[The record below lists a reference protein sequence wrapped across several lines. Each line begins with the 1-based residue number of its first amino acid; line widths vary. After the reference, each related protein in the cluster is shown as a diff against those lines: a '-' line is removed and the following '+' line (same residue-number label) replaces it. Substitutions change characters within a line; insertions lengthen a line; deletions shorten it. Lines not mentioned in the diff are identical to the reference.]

1 MKIENLQPEL
11 VFNYFAEISKVPR
24 GSGNEQGI
32 SDYLAREGKRL
43 GLEVVQDENLNVLI
57 KKPATKSY
65 ENAPT
70 VIIQG
75 HMDMVCE
82 KNKGKEHDF
91 TKDPIELRV
100 DGDYLYATDTT
111 LGADNGIAVAM
122 GLALLA
128 SDDIQHPALEVIF
141 TADEEETMNGA
152 MNIKGELFKG
162 EYIINLDSEEEGTIT
177 VSCAGGVTAVVTI
190 DKEYKTVEN
199 KKSAYKVD
207 IKGLLG
213 GHSGMEIDKQRAN
226 SNVLMGRLL
235 NHISN
240 VCNIEFDLVSV
251 EGGLKNNAIPREAEC
266 IILVNSNDESKL
278 EKEINNALQ
287 VFKNEYKTSD
297 PDVTIEFEKCDKAY
311 DKAYDKAL
319 NDKCKENIIEL
330 INLMP
335 RGIQTMSMDIKGL
348 VESSTNLGVIAN
360 NEENFVFEFA
370 TRSSVKSLK
379 DDLNNRMTLLCNKLG
394 VKLDLMDDYPEWEY
408 AKDSKLEKICV
419 DTYEEVMGKKPEIVA
434 IHAGLECGLLL
445 DAIKGAQA
453 ISIGPNLF
461 DVHTPNEH
469 LDIPST
475 KRTWKYLVAILKNIK

>member
-199 KKSAYKVD
+199 KKSAYKID

-311 DKAYDKAL
+311 DKAL
-319 NDKCKENIIEL
+319 NDKCRESIIEL

-360 NEENFVFEFA
+360 NEENFIFEFA

>member
-128 SDDIQHPALEVIF
+128 SDDIEHPALEVIF

-199 KKSAYKVD
+199 KKSAYKID

-297 PDVTIEFEKCDKAY
+297 PDVTIELGKC

>member
-1 MKIENLQPEL
+1 MEIGNLQPEL
-11 VFNYFAEISKVPR
+11 VFNYFAEISKIPR

-32 SDYLAREGKRL
+32 SDYLANEGKKL

-57 KKPATKSY
+57 KKQATKSY

-100 DGDYLYATDTT
+100 DGDCLYATDTT

-128 SDDIQHPALEVIF
+128 SDDIEHPALEIIF

-152 MNIKGELFKG
+152 MNIQGELFKG
-162 EYIINLDSEEEGTIT
+162 QYIINLDSEEEGTIT
-177 VSCAGGVTAVVTI
+177 VSCAGGVTAVVTVE
-190 DKEYKTVEN
+190 KEYKAVEN
-199 KKSAYKVD
+199 KKSAYKID

-251 EGGLKNNAIPREAEC
+251 EGGLKNNAIPREAES
-266 IILVNSNDESKL
+266 IILVNSNDEGNL
-278 EKEINNALQ
+278 EKEINNTLQ

-297 PDVTIEFEKCDKAY
+297 PDVTIEFEKCEKVY
-311 DKAYDKAL
+311 DKVL

-348 VESSTNLGVIAN
+348 VESSTNLGVISN
-360 NEENFVFEFA
+360 KEENFVFEFA

-379 DDLNNRMTLLCNKLG
+379 EDLNNRMTLLCNKLG

-408 AKDSKLEKICV
+408 AKNSNLEKICV
-419 DTYEEVMGKKPEIVA
+419 DAYEELMGKKPEIVA

-469 LDIPST
+469 LDILST
-475 KRTWKYLVAILKNIK
+475 ERTWKYLVAILKNIK

>member
-311 DKAYDKAL
+311 DKAL

>member
-199 KKSAYKVD
+199 KKSAYKID

-297 PDVTIEFEKCDKAY
+297 PDVTIEFEKC

>member
-1 MKIENLQPEL
+1 MKIENLQPQL
-11 VFNYFAEISKVPR
+11 VFNYFGEISKIPR

-32 SDYLAREGKRL
+32 SDYLANEGKRL

-91 TKDPIELRV
+91 TKDPLELRV

-128 SDDIQHPALEVIF
+128 SDDLQHPALEVIF
-141 TADEEETMNGA
+141 TSDEEETMNGA
-152 MNIKGELFKG
+152 MNLKGELFEGK
-162 EYIINLDSEEEGTIT
+162 YIINLDSEEEGTIT

-190 DKEYKTVEN
+190 DKEYKEVEGE
-199 KKSAYKVD
+199 KVAYKIDV
-207 IKGLLG
+207 KGLLG

-226 SNVLMGRLL
+226 SNVLMGRIL
-235 NHISN
+235 NYIANTCHID
-240 VCNIEFDLVSV
+240 FDLVSI
-251 EGGLKNNAIPREAEC
+251 EGGLKNNAIPRESEC
-266 IILVNSNDESKL
+266 IMLIDNHDECDF
-278 EKEINNALQ
+278 ENEIENILQ

-297 PDVTIEFEKCDKAY
+297 PGLSIEIEKCEEVFN
-311 DKAYDKAL
+311 KAL
-319 NDKCKENIIEL
+319 NGKCKENIISL

-348 VESSTNLGVIAN
+348 VESSTNLGVISN
-360 NEENFVFEFA
+360 NEDKIIFEFA

-379 DDLNNRMTLLCNKLG
+379 EDLNNRMTLLCNQLG
-394 VKLDLMDDYPEWEY
+394 VKLDLIDDYPEWEY
-408 AKDSKLEKICV
+408 AKNSKLEEICV
-419 DTYEEVMGKKPEIVA
+419 DTYEELMGKKTEIVA

-469 LDIPST
+469 LDILST
-475 KRTWKYLVAILKNIK
+475 ERTWKYLVAILKNIK

>member
-1 MKIENLQPEL
+1 MELENLQPKL
-11 VFNYFAEISKVPR
+11 VFKYFAEISRIPR
-24 GSGNEQGI
+24 GSGNEKEI
-32 SDYLAREGKRL
+32 SDYLANEGKRL

-100 DGDYLYATDTT
+100 EGDYLYATDTT

-128 SDDIQHPALEVIF
+128 SDDLEHPALEVIF
-141 TADEEETMNGA
+141 TADEEESMNGA
-152 MNIKGELFKG
+152 MNLNGELFKG

-190 DKEYKTVEN
+190 DKEYKNVEEN
-199 KKSAYKVD
+199 KSAYKIDV
-207 IKGLLG
+207 KGLLG

-226 SNVLMGRLL
+226 SNVIIGRVL
-235 NHISN
+235 NHIANISN
-240 VCNIEFDLVSV
+240 IAFDLVSI
-251 EGGLKNNAIPREAEC
+251 EGGLKNNAIPREAES
-266 IILVNSNDESKL
+266 IILIDKNDESKL
-278 EKEINNALQ
+278 EKEIENILQ
-287 VFKNEYKTSD
+287 VFRNEYKTSD
-297 PDVTIEFEKCDKAY
+297 PDLNIVVERTEEVY
-311 DKAYDKAL
+311 NKAL
-319 NDKCKENIIEL
+319 NNKCKENIISL

-348 VESSTNLGVIAN
+348 VESSTNLGVISN
-360 NEENFVFEFA
+360 NEENIVFEFA

-379 DDLNNRMTLLCNKLG
+379 EDINNRMTLICNILG

-408 AKDSKLEKICV
+408 AKNSKLEEICV
-419 DTYEEVMGKKPEIVA
+419 NTYEELMGKKPEIVA

-469 LDIPST
+469 LDILST
-475 KRTWKYLVAILKNIK
+475 ERTWKYLVAILKNIK

>member
-1 MKIENLQPEL
+1 MKIENLQPQL
-11 VFNYFAEISKVPR
+11 VFNYFKEISQIPR
-24 GSGNEQGI
+24 ASGNEKQI
-32 SDYLAREGKRL
+32 SDYLANEGKRL

-57 KKPATKSY
+57 KKTATKSY
-65 ENAPT
+65 EDAPT

-91 TKDPIELRV
+91 TKDPLELRV

-128 SDDIQHPALEVIF
+128 SDNLEHPALEVIF
-141 TADEEETMNGA
+141 TSDEEETMNGA
-152 MNIKGELFKG
+152 MNLNGELFKG
-162 EYIINLDSEEEGTIT
+162 KYIINLDSEEEGTIT

-190 DKEYKTVEN
+190 DKEYKEVEVG
-199 KKSAYKVD
+199 KTAYKID

-235 NHISN
+235 NYISN
-240 VCNIEFDLVSV
+240 ICNIEFDLVSI

-266 IILVNSNDESKL
+266 IILIDNSNISDFKN
-278 EKEINNALQ
+278 EINNILE

-297 PDVTIEFEKCDKAY
+297 PSLSIEIDTCESIY
-311 DKAYDKAL
+311 EKAL
-319 NDKCKENIIEL
+319 SNKCKKNIISL

-348 VESSTNLGVIAN
+348 VESSTNLGVISN
-360 NEENFVFEFA
+360 NDNQIIFEFA

-379 DDLNNRMTLLCNKLG
+379 EDLNNRMTLVCNQLG
-394 VKLDLMDDYPEWEY
+394 VKLDLIDDYPEWEY
-408 AKDSKLEKICV
+408 AKNSKLEEICV
-419 DTYEEVMGKKPEIVA
+419 ETYEELMGKKPEIVA

-469 LDIPST
+469 LDILST
-475 KRTWKYLVAILKNIK
+475 QRTWKYLVAILKNIK

>member
-199 KKSAYKVD
+199 KKSAYKID

-297 PDVTIEFEKCDKAY
+297 PDVTIELEKC

>member
-1 MKIENLQPEL
+1 MKLENLQPKL
-11 VFNYFAEISKVPR
+11 VFNYFAQISKIPR

-32 SDYLAREGKRL
+32 SDYLANEGKRL
-43 GLEVVQDENLNVLI
+43 GLEVVQDENLNILI

-65 ENAPT
+65 ENAST

-91 TKDPIELRV
+91 TKDPIDLRV

-128 SDDIQHPALEVIF
+128 SNDIQHPALEVIF
-141 TADEEETMNGA
+141 TTDEEETMNGA
-152 MNIKGELFKG
+152 MNVNGELFKG
-162 EYIINLDSEEEGTIT
+162 KYIINLDSEEEGTIT
-177 VSCAGGVTAVVTI
+177 VSCAGGVTAVATI
-190 DKEYKTVEN
+190 DKEYKIVEGER
-199 KKSAYKVD
+199 STYKID

-226 SNVLMGRLL
+226 SNVLMGRVL

-240 VCNIEFDLVSV
+240 TCNMEFDLVSI
-251 EGGLKNNAIPREAEC
+251 EGGLKNNAIPREAES
-266 IILVNSNDESKL
+266 IILVNKKDEINL
-278 EKEINNALQ
+278 EKEINNILK

-297 PDVTIEFEKCDKAY
+297 SDLSIEIKKTEEVH
-311 DKAYDKAL
+311 DKAL
-319 NDKCKENIIEL
+319 SDKCKGNIISL

-348 VESSTNLGVIAN
+348 VESSTNLGVISN
-360 NEENFVFEFA
+360 NEENIIFEFA

-379 DDLNNRMTLLCNKLG
+379 EDLNNRMILLCDKLG
-394 VKLDLMDDYPEWEY
+394 IKLDLIDDYPEWEY
-408 AKDSKLEKICV
+408 AKNSKLEDICV
-419 DTYEEVMGKKPEIVA
+419 HAYERLMGKKPEIVA

-469 LDIPST
+469 LDILST
-475 KRTWKYLVAILKNIK
+475 ERTWKYLVNILKDIR

>member
-1 MKIENLQPEL
+1 MELENLQPKL
-11 VFNYFAEISKVPR
+11 VFKYFAEISRIPR
-24 GSGNEQGI
+24 GSGNEKEI
-32 SDYLAREGKRL
+32 SDYLANEGKRL

-100 DGDYLYATDTT
+100 EGDYLYATDTT

-128 SDDIQHPALEVIF
+128 SDDLEHPALEVIF
-141 TADEEETMNGA
+141 TADEEESMNGA
-152 MNIKGELFKG
+152 MNLNGELFKG

-190 DKEYKTVEN
+190 DKEYKNVEEN
-199 KKSAYKVD
+199 KSAYKIDV
-207 IKGLLG
+207 KGLLG

-226 SNVLMGRLL
+226 SNVIMGRVL
-235 NHISN
+235 NHIANISN
-240 VCNIEFDLVSV
+240 IAFDLVSI
-251 EGGLKNNAIPREAEC
+251 EGGLKNNAIPREAES
-266 IILVNSNDESKL
+266 IILIDKNDESKL
-278 EKEINNALQ
+278 EKEIENILQ
-287 VFKNEYKTSD
+287 VFRNEYKTSD
-297 PDVTIEFEKCDKAY
+297 PDLNIVGEKTEEVY
-311 DKAYDKAL
+311 NKAL
-319 NDKCKENIIEL
+319 NNKCKENIISL

-348 VESSTNLGVIAN
+348 VESSTNLGVISN
-360 NEENFVFEFA
+360 NEENIVFEFA

-379 DDLNNRMTLLCNKLG
+379 EDINNRMTLICNILG

-408 AKDSKLEKICV
+408 AKNSKLEEICV
-419 DTYEEVMGKKPEIVA
+419 NTYEELMGKKPEIVA

-469 LDIPST
+469 LDILST
-475 KRTWKYLVAILKNIK
+475 ERTWKYLVAILKNIK

>member
-199 KKSAYKVD
+199 KKSAYKID

-297 PDVTIEFEKCDKAY
+297 PDVTIEFEKC

-419 DTYEEVMGKKPEIVA
+419 DTYEEVMGKKPDIVA

>member
-100 DGDYLYATDTT
+100 DGNYLYATDTT

-128 SDDIQHPALEVIF
+128 SDDIEHPALEVIF

-199 KKSAYKVD
+199 KKSAYKID

-297 PDVTIEFEKCDKAY
+297 PDVTIEFEKC

-419 DTYEEVMGKKPEIVA
+419 DTYEEVMGKKPDIVA

>member
-57 KKPATKSY
+57 KKPATESY

-199 KKSAYKVD
+199 KKSAYKID

-297 PDVTIEFEKCDKAY
+297 PDVTIEFEKC